1 MLQRP
6 PDLEDP
12 GEPDPPQIDDL
23 PPAKKSKDTT
33 PKVARLPEPEELQTE
48 VESDDDRTYNGTN
61 EEIDKGIDK
70 GIDERT
76 YEYEVKGTEGTQ
88 DYSPMAQKTRS
99 SSKSK
104 GEAELIDMFGGLGIE
119 KSKPELEYFGV
130 PWKDSNSNRRET
142 FLLRI
147 DGAMDRKV
155 RVVKSGTA
163 IKIQLA
169 RSALYVKPEKSFQDM
184 VGYHMSKEKDKV
196 DLTRDNNFVALA
208 GACKSVLKKKIVD
221 GNRGLSSYQHG

>member
-48 VESDDDRTYNGTN
+48 VESDDDRTYNGTY

-119 KSKPELEYFGV
+119 KSKPELEYFRV
-130 PWKDSNSNRRET
+130 PWKDSNSNRREL
-142 FLLRI
+142 F
-147 DGAMDRKV
+147 
-155 RVVKSGTA
+155 
-163 IKIQLA
+163 
-169 RSALYVKPEKSFQDM
+169 SFELM
-184 VGYHMSKEKDKV
+184 VQWTERYT
-196 DLTRDNNFVALA
+196 L
-208 GACKSVLKKKIVD
+208 
-221 GNRGLSSYQHG
+221 

>member
-119 KSKPELEYFGV
+119 KSKPELEYFRV

-142 FLLRI
+142 FLVRI

-163 IKIQLA
+163 IKIKWA
-169 RSALYVKPEKSFQDM
+169 RSALYVKPEKWF
-184 VGYHMSKEKDKV
+184 
-196 DLTRDNNFVALA
+196 T
-208 GACKSVLKKKIVD
+208 
-221 GNRGLSSYQHG
+221 